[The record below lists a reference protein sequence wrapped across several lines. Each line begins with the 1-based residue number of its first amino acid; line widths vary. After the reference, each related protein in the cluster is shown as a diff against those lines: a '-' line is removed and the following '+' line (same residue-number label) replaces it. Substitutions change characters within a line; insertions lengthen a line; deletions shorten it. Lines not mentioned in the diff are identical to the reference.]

1 MNIEK
6 RNIKMLN
13 IIVIVVLAAIL
24 VTAFSGFMMQRQTM
38 PSRDSGIG
46 MGRSTNPLI
55 QPESAQSGPTGTL
68 VMSTGIILLL
78 VGFGVLVVMLWAKRN
93 SLPGNSS

>member
-6 RNIKMLN
+6 RNVKMFN
-13 IIVIVVLAAIL
+13 IITIVVLAAIL
-24 VTAFSGFMMQRQTM
+24 LTALGGFMMQRQTM
-38 PSRDSGIG
+38 SSKDIG
-46 MGRSTNPLI
+46 MGLSRGANPMM

-78 VGFGVLVVMLWAKRN
+78 VGFGVIVVMLWAKRN
-93 SLPGNSS
+93 SLHNNSS

>member
-6 RNIKMLN
+6 RNTKMFN
-13 IIVIVVLAAIL
+13 IIIMVVLAAML
-24 VTAFSGFMMQRQTM
+24 VTIFGGFILQRQIM
-38 PSRDSGIG
+38 PSRDNGMG
-46 MGRSTNPLI
+46 MGRSSNPM

-78 VGFGVLVVMLWAKRN
+78 VGFGVLIVIWLAKRN
-93 SLPGNSS
+93 SLHSDSS